1 MARPALTAVGQWVR
15 IAAAVPALLA
25 IFVFGQLVL
34 DARAWRFDL
43 TPERRYT
50 LSPRA
55 HEVMRGLDVDVRA
68 LAFLRAHD
76 PRNVPIRDLL
86 GQMTA
91 SSPRIHVETVD
102 VNRSPALAREYEV
115 YGVGVVLEAAGR
127 RRLVSNPSEDS
138 LLAGLLAVTRPTPRR
153 LAWVVGHGEG
163 DVESTERQT
172 GFARL
177 RRLLGDEQYV
187 VRPTTFGVQGIPK
200 DTDAVV
206 IAGPKEDFLPE
217 ELAALN
223 RYLQRPGRAVVM
235 LDPLK
240 APELARFLSRYQV
253 ALDDEIV
260 VDPSG
265 RLYGGEW
272 LTMRLVTGERSH
284 AIVAPLAA
292 APLFSRV
299 RPVRVQ
305 EAEDGGAI
313 LVEPILFSG
322 RESWSTPDT
331 SALRQGSA
339 TFVEGRDRRGPV
351 SVGVA
356 VTFPGLREPGMPERR
371 GRLAVLGDSDFAN
384 NFFID
389 YLGNKDLVLNA
400 MAWVSEDEQAMTHR
414 PERAIP
420 GVNQFYVTDEEGDRI
435 FWRTV
440 VLQPGLFLA
449 LGLGLVAWR
458 RWT

>member
-1 MARPALTAVGQWVR
+1 MARPALTAWGQWTR
-15 IAAAVPALLA
+15 IAAAVPALVA
-25 IFVFGQLVL
+25 IFVLGQLVL
-34 DARAWRFDL
+34 NARAWRFDL

-55 HEVMRGLDVDVRA
+55 HEVVRGLEVDVRA
-68 LAFLRAHD
+68 LAFLRGGD
-76 PRNVPIRDLL
+76 PRNVAIRDLL
-86 GQMTA
+86 GQVA
-91 SSPRIHVETVD
+91 AVSPRVHVETVD
-102 VNRSPALAREYEV
+102 LNRSPALAREYEV

-127 RRLVSNPSEDS
+127 RRLVSNPSEES
-138 LLAGLLAVTRPTPRR
+138 LVAGLLAVTRPVPRR
-153 LAWVVGHGEG
+153 VAWVVGHGEG
-163 DVESTERQT
+163 DIESTERQT
-172 GFARL
+172 GYARL
-177 RRLLGDEQYV
+177 GRLLTEEQYAV
-187 VRPTTFGVQGIPK
+187 QPTTLGVQGIP
-200 DTDAVV
+200 DETDAVV

-217 ELAALN
+217 ELAVLN
-223 RYLQRPGRAVVM
+223 RYLQRPGRAVVL

-240 APELARFLSRYQV
+240 APALARFLSRYQV

-284 AIVAPLAA
+284 PIVAPLAA
-292 APLFSRV
+292 APLFSRA
-299 RPVRVQ
+299 RPVRVA
-305 EAEDGGAI
+305 EAESTGDVQ
-313 LVEPILFSG
+313 VEPILFSS

-356 VTFPGLREPGMPERR
+356 VTFPGLREPGMAERR
-371 GRLAVLGDSDFAN
+371 GRLVVLGDSDFAN

-389 YLGNKDLVLNA
+389 YLGNKDLVLNTL
-400 MAWVSEDEQAMTHR
+400 AWVSEDERSMTHR
-414 PERAIP
+414 PERALP
-420 GVNQFYVTDEEGDRI
+420 GINQFYVTDEEGDRI
-435 FWRTV
+435 FWQTV

-449 LGLGLVAWR
+449 LGLGLAAWR